1 MPSYVDF
8 CLSEL
13 KSLLEMFSLDWR
25 EVFKHE
31 FLATT
36 IETKGVE
43 DSEKNGKNKE
53 EKDEDISC
61 FDDEKGYF
69 YYYY

>member
-1 MPSYVDF
+1 
-8 CLSEL
+8 
-13 KSLLEMFSLDWR
+13 MFSLDWR